1 MNAEQYLRDG
11 DLQETMTHLQRQI
24 RQEPANPRL
33 RVFLFQ
39 LLAVT
44 GAWERALNQLGVAG
58 ELDAS
63 TLPMVQTYRE
73 ALRCEVLRAKV
84 FAGNRSPLVFG
95 DPEPWLALM
104 FQALTVTAAGEHA
117 QAAELRGRALDAA
130 PATGGRLDGQPFQ
143 WLMDADSRL
152 GPILEVIVNGRYYWI
167 PLQRI
172 RSIQV
177 EKPEDLRDLVWMPA
191 SFTWTNGG
199 ETVGLI
205 PTRYPGS
212 EAHPDPPIRLARKT
226 EWLEPAPGVYLGLG
240 QRMLTTNTED
250 YALMDVRRIELETPE
265 DPATDAA
272 AELAAGGE
280 TARTH
285 G

>member
-1 MNAEQYLRDG
+1 MHAEQYLRDG
-11 DLQETMTHLQRQI
+11 DLQEALTQLQSRI
-24 RQEPANPRL
+24 RQDPANPGL

-44 GAWERALNQLGVAG
+44 GQWERALNQLGVAG
-58 ELDAS
+58 EMDAS

-84 FAGNRSPLVFG
+84 FSGNRSPLVFG
-95 DPEPWLALM
+95 DPEQWLALM
-104 FQALTVTAAGEHA
+104 LQALSMTAAGEHG

-130 PATGGRLDGQPFQ
+130 PATGGRVDDHPFE
-143 WLMDADSRL
+143 WLMDTDPRL
-152 GPILEVIVNGRYYWI
+152 GPILEAIVNGHYYWI
-167 PLQRI
+167 PFHRI
-172 RSIQV
+172 QTIQV

-191 SFTWTNGG
+191 HFTWANGG

-212 EAHPDPPIRLARKT
+212 ESHQDPLIRLARKT
-226 EWLEPAPGVYLGLG
+226 QWLEPAPGLHLGLG
-240 QRMLTTNTED
+240 QRMLTTDSDD
-250 YALMDVRRIELETPE
+250 YALMDVRRIDL
-265 DPATDAA
+265 DPAET
-272 AELAAGGE
+272 GE
-280 TARTH
+280 ADPPR